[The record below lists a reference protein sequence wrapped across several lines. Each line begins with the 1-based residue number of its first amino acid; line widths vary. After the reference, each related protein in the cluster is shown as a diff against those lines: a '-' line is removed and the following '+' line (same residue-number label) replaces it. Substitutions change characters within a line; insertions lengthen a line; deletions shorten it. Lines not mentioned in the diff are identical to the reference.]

1 MNAPAQSPL
10 NAQYRRQ
17 LASARR
23 RLARFGVDAED
34 AVHDAWVIA
43 LEAGA
48 ATPTDAEASRAAER
62 LRGQARASVRRDV
75 EVEEGAAVRGSEGIE
90 LAVVVRE
97 LAARLDAA
105 AWEALVEAV
114 DEEEGVARIAAR
126 EGVSERTAQR
136 RVAVAREAA
145 RAVVGEGEDVD
156 AASAIR
162 ESECARTVAT
172 SRHTSETKGVGSRVM
187 SDRLAEELRRIER
200 AHPKGREVID
210 AMRGESLD
218 PTYARVVNGH
228 LALVRGET
236 PAAWQERFGVAPE
249 LLVVLVS
256 GEVQARDL
264 EEADREIFA
273 SGLRLDWDL
282 VIVANDAPD
291 LKSRLARMPGR
302 PMLRVPWALGE
313 SRWNTLEGALRAALP
328 TYDVFEQKDPVR
340 GRQVLGREREIRELQ
355 TRVERAQAVGLFGL
369 RKVGKTTL
377 VRAVTDFIDPASS
390 GLDGFASQSVSPD
403 RVALY
408 VDAQGVLT
416 RHVDAVADELLS
428 ALADR
433 MSAAQDGF
441 PVPRSGGLVAF
452 KDAVERLFVARRARF
467 VIAIDEYDF
476 LFEDSS
482 GRTAPVEGLVDLLRL
497 LRAWS
502 QTRGAVALVLLG
514 RDPEHLAASRIA
526 GAVNPLLGW
535 LTAMHLH
542 GLDADE
548 SRSLL
553 SVLGQRAGLRV
564 GARSVARA
572 ITLTGGHPRLL
583 RVYGS
588 RLFELCHAGH
598 GTREWLR
605 DADPFADR
613 AAEAFLAHRDT
624 REIAEEV
631 VDILQARYPD
641 VLELL
646 REIAIGGAS
655 AADLRAHMAEAVTR
669 AQEFGL
675 LFGADDAVPEY
686 LRRYLQRYTAPSQMR
701 RAAG

>member
-1 MNAPAQSPL
+1 MNAPTTRSL
-10 NAQYRRQ
+10 DEQYRSQ
-17 LASARR
+17 LSASRR
-23 RLARFGVDAED
+23 RLSRFGVDAEE
-34 AVHDAWVIA
+34 AVHDAWVEA
-43 LEAGA
+43 LEKGA
-48 ATPTDAEASRAAER
+48 AAPTDAQTSRATEK
-62 LRGQARASVRRDV
+62 LRWRARAAARRDV
-75 EVEEGAAVRGSEGIE
+75 EVEEGAAVSGAERVE

-105 AWEALVEAV
+105 AREALAEAM
-114 DEEEGVARIAAR
+114 DEEEGVERIAAR
-126 EGVSERTAQR
+126 EGVSERTAR
-136 RVAVAREAA
+136 RRRAAAREAA
-145 RAVVGEGEDVD
+145 RAVLGEGSSARADRGGAKHRDPEY
-156 AASAIR
+156 ASR
-162 ESECARTVAT
+162 NE
-172 SRHTSETKGVGSRVM
+172 GVGSRIM

-200 AHPKGREVID
+200 SHPKGREVID
-210 AMRGESLD
+210 AMRGESLE
-218 PTYARVVNGH
+218 PTYAHVVNGH

-236 PAAWQERFGVAPE
+236 PAAWQERFGLAPE
-249 LLVVLVS
+249 LLIVLVS

-282 VIVANDAPD
+282 IVVANDAPD
-291 LKSRLARMPGR
+291 LKSRLARISGR

-377 VRAVTDFIDPASS
+377 VRAVTDVIDPASS
-390 GLDGFASQSVSPD
+390 GLDGFSSQSASPD

-416 RHVDAVADELLS
+416 RHVDAVADELLR

-433 MSAAQDGF
+433 MSAARDGF

-452 KDAVERLFVARRARF
+452 KDAVERLFAARRARI

-482 GRTAPVEGLVDLLRL
+482 GRTAPIEGLVDLLRL

-535 LTAMHLH
+535 LTAMHLR
-542 GLDADE
+542 GLDADKA
-548 SRSLL
+548 RSLL
-553 SVLGQRAGLRV
+553 TVLGQRAGLKV

-588 RLFELCHAGH
+588 RLFELCHAGK
-598 GTREWLR
+598 GTGEYLR
-605 DADPFADR
+605 DADPLADR

-624 REIAEEV
+624 RDIAEEV
-631 VDILQARYPD
+631 VDILQARYTA
-641 VLELL
+641 VLDLL
-646 REIAIGGAS
+646 REVAIGGAS
-655 AADLRAHMAEAVTR
+655 VADLGAHIADAVTR
-669 AQEFGL
+669 AREFGL
-675 LFGADDAVPEY
+675 LFGADDGVPEY

-701 RAAG
+701 RVAG